1 LLHFEKETVV
11 GRRGKRWRKE
21 DLERKKR
28 RRIKEEGETQ
38 ARGRLI
44 LKS

>member
-1 LLHFEKETVV
+1 LRKKARIEK
-11 GRRGKRWRKE
+11 RGKRWRKG

-28 RRIKEEGETQ
+28 RTQKIKEERDTQ

-44 LKS
+44 SKS